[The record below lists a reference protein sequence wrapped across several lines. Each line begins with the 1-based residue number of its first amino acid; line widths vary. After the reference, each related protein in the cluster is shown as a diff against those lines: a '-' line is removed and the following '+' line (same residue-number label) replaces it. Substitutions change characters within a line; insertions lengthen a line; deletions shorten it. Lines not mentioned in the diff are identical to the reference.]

1 MITSRILLRSTKRQ
15 LVTLL
20 LLLLRLVFLF
30 LHLALLL
37 VTTTHTV
44 QKCFLLTCFKLNVTT
59 SVLTLT
65 KVLTV
70 LVTCITAGTKNNNQI
85 NFDLTNE
92 IDSRS
97 FFILNFLTRK

>member
-30 LHLALLL
+30 LHLVLLS

-44 QKCFLLTCFKLNVTT
+44 QKCFLLTCFKLNVIT

-65 KVLTV
+65 NVLTV
-70 LVTCITAGTKNNNQI
+70 LVTSTTAGTKNNNQI
-85 NFDLTNE
+85 NFDLTTG
-92 IDSRS
+92 IYSRS

>member
-65 KVLTV
+65 NELTV
-70 LVTCITAGTKNNNQI
+70 LVRSEEHTSELQSR
-85 NFDLTNE
+85 FDLVCRLLLEKKKNE
-92 IDSRS
+92 YTI
-97 FFILNFLTRK
+97 